1 MVAGSAERRVAHDD
15 EGYPVPLVMADCA
28 IFALKDGRL
37 HLLAPRREKAP
48 EKGKRALVG
57 GRLHV
62 GPGEDESLQ
71 AAAQRIAREKV
82 GLDVRYLE
90 QFYTFGGPY
99 RETVWTVTVAY
110 LALLGEDSVPDH
122 LRRDLHPVGDL
133 PQLAFDHDDI
143 AKLAVAH
150 LRNKAAYS
158 SLSAY
163 LLPPTFTIDELR
175 RVYEQVMDEPLNK
188 SVFREQIVRQGFIE
202 LTGEQE
208 ERVKHR
214 PAKLWRLSQPDLVNF
229 DTQLANRARENAK
242 RRAAML

>member
-1 MVAGSAERRVAHDD
+1 MIAASSERRVARDD

-62 GPGEDESLQ
+62 GVGEDESPE
-71 AAAQRIAREKV
+71 AAARRIAREKV

-90 QFYTFGGPY
+90 QFYTFGGQY

-122 LRRDLHPVGDL
+122 LHPDLHPVADPGAHWSADRSLGNHLVRRML
-133 PQLAFDHDDI
+133 PCS
-143 AKLAVAH
+143 
-150 LRNKAAYS
+150 NS
-158 SLSAY
+158 GSNS
-163 LLPPTFTIDELR
+163 
-175 RVYEQVMDEPLNK
+175 
-188 SVFREQIVRQGFIE
+188 G
-202 LTGEQE
+202 
-208 ERVKHR
+208 HR
-214 PAKLWRLSQPDLVNF
+214 FNSGPAKPSDRIGM
-229 DTQLANRARENAK
+229 AR
-242 RRAAML
+242 